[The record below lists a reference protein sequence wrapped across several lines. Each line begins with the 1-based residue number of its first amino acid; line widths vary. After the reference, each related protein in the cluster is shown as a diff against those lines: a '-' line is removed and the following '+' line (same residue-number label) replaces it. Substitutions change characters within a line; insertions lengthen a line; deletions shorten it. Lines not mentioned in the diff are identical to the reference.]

1 MTLSVTSDAPLNAGR
16 VCGDT
21 SLHPFPLPSPSGL
34 LLWSRLFPPSPPR
47 PRPSET
53 SSGALG
59 LQNALS
65 DVYLKLI
72 ACAGKTL
79 GARDPALPP
88 ARADPDDGSAP
99 IPPAKPPG
107 RDSASDGPH
116 LPRGT
121 PRPGE
126 SRGARGQAW
135 GRPGWWAP
143 TPNAEHRR
151 PIHLPPTLPS
161 PALQTAK
168 GTERSCASESPIVGR
183 AKDGIEPGTL
193 FGFKDKLREL

>member
-1 MTLSVTSDAPLNAGR
+1 MSVTSDAPLNAGR

-107 RDSASDGPH
+107 RDSASDAPPPVGPRD
-116 LPRGT
+116 RGS
-121 PRPGE
+121 PAG
-126 SRGARGQAW
+126 RGARPGAGPAG
-135 GRPGWWAP
+135 GRPLP
-143 TPNAEHRR
+143 TPSTCPPPSR
-151 PIHLPPTLPS
+151 HLPSRPRREQS
-161 PALQTAK
+161 APAPLN
-168 GTERSCASESPIVGR
+168 P
-183 AKDGIEPGTL
+183 
-193 FGFKDKLREL
+193 